1 MCNYSQNLVL
11 ELGQLNRNYSA
22 YIKYSVRESTGIIKS
37 GCRRDHHRTFSSNM
51 PEAMND
57 VGNVINQE
65 QVWTLI
71 DVMRDN
77 TNLSS
82 FRKLRTTA
90 GGSSLSPAELILGC
104 R

>member
-1 MCNYSQNLVL
+1 
-11 ELGQLNRNYSA
+11 
-22 YIKYSVRESTGIIKS
+22 
-37 GCRRDHHRTFSSNM
+37 M

-90 GGSSLSPAELILGC
+90 GGSSLSLAELILGC